1 MVCSFVLI
9 YFDSHQLCIQWK
21 QTVFNFRLLIE
32 RYAQFWFFR
41 KGWEKSFSTTFYVWF
56 FKNNVSHLILYSI
69 NWQNFIASL
78 PFFLEILSNM
88 CIAIVC
94 FPGFDVINFENNL
107 IFLIKPFLYMTRK
120 SRQKLKYLENQKSFQ
135 GEIKS
140 FAIIFKR
147 FSVSKNFLRPETEPL
162 IKF

>member
-1 MVCSFVLI
+1 
-9 YFDSHQLCIQWK
+9 
-21 QTVFNFRLLIE
+21 
-32 RYAQFWFFR
+32 
-41 KGWEKSFSTTFYVWF
+41 
-56 FKNNVSHLILYSI
+56 
-69 NWQNFIASL
+69 
-78 PFFLEILSNM
+78 M

-120 SRQKLKYLENQKSFQ
+120 SRQKLKYLGNQKSFQ